1 MADNINLYYH
11 IKVSIGYFDIKLNII
26 SLNYGHDYFKKK
38 KKSLLHKFDNTEM
51 VFFFFFIFYLS
62 RSAQLTNC

>member
-38 KKSLLHKFDNTEM
+38 KNYGHDKIICPIYNYLLDFQPKNKK
-51 VFFFFFIFYLS
+51 VI
-62 RSAQLTNC
+62 

>member
-26 SLNYGHDYFKKK
+26 SLNYGHGKIICPIYNYLLDFQPKNKK
-38 KKSLLHKFDNTEM
+38 
-51 VFFFFFIFYLS
+51 VI
-62 RSAQLTNC
+62 

>member
-38 KKSLLHKFDNTEM
+38 KKLQSW
-51 VFFFFFIFYLS
+51 
-62 RSAQLTNC
+62 

>member
-11 IKVSIGYFDIKLNII
+11 IKVSIGYFGIKLNII

-38 KKSLLHKFDNTEM
+38 KKVTVMIKSYVL
-51 VFFFFFIFYLS
+51 FIIIY
-62 RSAQLTNC
+62 